1 MIKTMYVGC
10 AGASIPARFAGDFPG
25 EGTHRERYSRIF
37 NCMEIN
43 SSFHRPHKPA
53 TWEKW
58 AHATPRD
65 FRFAVKAPK
74 TITHEAKLACA
85 PADLQRF
92 LQDAGRLGEKLGPI
106 LFQLPPK
113 LNFDPSLA
121 RQFFAMLRGLHSGPV
136 VCEPRHE
143 TWFRDDAND
152 LLARVGVARVAA
164 DPARVVEAAHPG
176 GSPDLLYYRWH
187 GSPRTYYSSYS
198 SDDLKR
204 LSANIKRS
212 AAKDD
217 WCIFDNT
224 ASGAATGN
232 ALELKEILTD

>member
-1 MIKTMYVGC
+1 MKTMYVGC
-10 AGASIPARFAGDFPG
+10 AGASIPSRFAGDFPG
-25 EGTHRERYSRIF
+25 EGTHLERYSRIF

-43 SSFHRPHKPA
+43 SSFHRPHKPE

-58 AHATPRD
+58 ANSTPRE
-65 FRFAVKAPK
+65 FRFSVKAPK

-85 PADLQRF
+85 SADLQSF
-92 LQDAGRLGEKLGPI
+92 LKDASRLGEKLGPI

-113 LNFDPSLA
+113 LAFDLSLA
-121 RQFFAMLRGLHSGPV
+121 RQFFTRLRDLHSGPV

-143 TWFRDDAND
+143 TWFGVDSSD
-152 LLARVGVARVAA
+152 LLASFAVARVAA
-164 DPARVVEAAHPG
+164 DPARVVEASLPG
-176 GSPDLLYYRWH
+176 RSPDLLYYRWH

-198 SDDLKR
+198 SDDLEQ
-204 LSANIKRS
+204 LSAAIKGS
-212 AAKDD
+212 PAKAA

-232 ALELKEILTD
+232 ALELREILSQ